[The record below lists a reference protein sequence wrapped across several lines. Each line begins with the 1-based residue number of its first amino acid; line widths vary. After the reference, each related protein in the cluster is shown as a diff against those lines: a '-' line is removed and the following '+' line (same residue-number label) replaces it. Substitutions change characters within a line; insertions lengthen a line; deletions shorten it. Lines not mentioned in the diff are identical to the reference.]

1 MVNLVLVSNTCSDET
16 FKCLSSMKNKEKLAP
31 SQKYFDM
38 LVHGLADID
47 GYTVTCLTARAI
59 DPSNCNLKGLKY
71 YEETVEG
78 IKYIYPK
85 VINKKIIKNLN
96 NFFQGKKISKRII
109 KENKKKNI
117 KTIFLLD
124 PLSYD
129 ISVGA
134 LKSAKNSKKCCVIT
148 DLPEQMYAIGK
159 GNGKR
164 GFIKKIASR
173 ISDKIIEKADCFGF
187 ITESMNVVNTENKP
201 YAIIEGMVMPRMVGD
216 DQPRVKNIVM
226 YAGGLFEKFGIKK
239 LIEAFLLLPENNY
252 ELHLYGEGLLSDY
265 ITTVGKTH
273 PNVKYMGAVGLNE
286 IMSAE
291 KEAKLLVNPRPSNE
305 DFTKYSFPSKT
316 LEYMSAGRPVLTTK
330 LSGIP
335 EEYFDYV
342 YTMDDESVEG
352 IKKSLAKVL
361 SLGDDELNRKGLKA
375 KEFVFNNKSNVIQS
389 GKLCRMLKE

>member
-1 MVNLVLVSNTCSDET
+1 
-16 FKCLSSMKNKEKLAP
+16 
-31 SQKYFDM
+31 
-38 LVHGLADID
+38 
-47 GYTVTCLTARAI
+47 
-59 DPSNCNLKGLKY
+59 
-71 YEETVEG
+71 
-78 IKYIYPK
+78 
-85 VINKKIIKNLN
+85 
-96 NFFQGKKISKRII
+96 
-109 KENKKKNI
+109 
-117 KTIFLLD
+117 
-124 PLSYD
+124 
-129 ISVGA
+129 
-134 LKSAKNSKKCCVIT
+134 
-148 DLPEQMYAIGK
+148 
-159 GNGKR
+159 
-164 GFIKKIASR
+164 
-173 ISDKIIEKADCFGF
+173 
-187 ITESMNVVNTENKP
+187 MNVVNTENKP

-361 SLGDDELNRKGLKA
+361 SLGDDEQKGA
-375 KEFVFNNKSNVIQS
+375 
-389 GKLCRMLKE
+389 